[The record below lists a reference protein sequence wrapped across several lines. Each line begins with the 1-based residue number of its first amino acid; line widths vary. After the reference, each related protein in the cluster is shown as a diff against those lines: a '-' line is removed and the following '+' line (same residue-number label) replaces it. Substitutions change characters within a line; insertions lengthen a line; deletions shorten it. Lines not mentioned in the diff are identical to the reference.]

1 MNADKSRSWLDRKYG
16 AFAGSPARPRRAIE
30 KADPAHGQ
38 RPWGR
43 SVAVRTCEAMQDG
56 LGPGPAGRRWRRQ
69 FEHGAAP
76 VSASE
81 WVVATRHC
89 ASTIRGGAIKHSI
102 LP

>member
-1 MNADKSRSWLDRKYG
+1 MNADKSRSRLDRKYG
-16 AFAGSPARPRRAIE
+16 AFSRGPTSQRRAIE
-30 KADPAHGQ
+30 HAARAQGQ

-89 ASTIRGGAIKHSI
+89 ASTIRGGAIKDSI

>member
-1 MNADKSRSWLDRKYG
+1 MNADKSRSRLDRKYG
-16 AFAGSPARPRRAIE
+16 AFAGSPTRPRRAIE
-30 KADPAHGQ
+30 HAARAQGQ

-69 FEHGAAP
+69 LEHGAAP

-81 WVVATRHC
+81 WVVATSRGTP
-89 ASTIRGGAIKHSI
+89 TIRSATV
-102 LP
+102 